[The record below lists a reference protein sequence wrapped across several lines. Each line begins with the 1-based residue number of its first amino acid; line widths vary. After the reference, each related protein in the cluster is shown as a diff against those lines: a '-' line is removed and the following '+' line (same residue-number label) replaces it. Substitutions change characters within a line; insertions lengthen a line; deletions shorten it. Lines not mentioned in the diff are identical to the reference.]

1 MSKSHQSRRGID
13 RNPIAVVTSMLFALF
28 ILAADAAAEEESQKP
43 AKLFSTD
50 ETLEVTLKAPWRRLL
65 RDEKNQD
72 AYPAQIEYRDS
83 SGAGGPMEIT
93 VGRRGVKRQE
103 ACTFP
108 PIRLR
113 MEKDEVKG
121 TAFRGETSLK
131 MVTHCENS
139 SRYDQYYILEMLAY
153 RIYNLVTDYSFRVR
167 PLDVTYVDSDTGKT
181 EDPRFAFLIEDD
193 SDVAKRNGI
202 KKLSIPRIRPNRLD
216 PYQGSLMALF
226 QYMIGNVD
234 WAALIGPDPEECC
247 HNVKLIGPEPLQDGD
262 LAVAVPYD
270 FDSSGLVDAPY
281 AAPHESLPIRS
292 VKQRLYRG
300 YCVHNTSL
308 EDARQRILSQK
319 SAILALI
326 EQESRLN
333 SSPKKKALRYLDDFF
348 ETIEDDKD
356 FDDDIIQQCRK

>member
-1 MSKSHQSRRGID
+1 MLKENQIRRGIQ
-13 RNPIAVVTSMLFALF
+13 RNPIALLFAALFALCC
-28 ILAADAAAEEESQKP
+28 LTANAAAEEESTKP
-43 AKLFSTD
+43 AKLFST
-50 ETLEVTLKAPWRRLL
+50 EGALEVTLKAPWRDVVRNK
-65 RDEKNQD
+65 KNQE
-72 AYPAQIEYRDS
+72 AYPAQIEFKNSDGTS
-83 SGAGGPMEIT
+83 TTLDIT
-93 VGRRGVKRQE
+93 VERRGVKRQE
-103 ACTFP
+103 ACKFP

-113 MEKDEVKG
+113 MEKEEVKD
-121 TAFRGETSLK
+121 TAFRGEKSLK

-153 RIYNLVTDYSFRVR
+153 RIYNLLTDYSFRVR
-167 PLDVTYVDSDTGKT
+167 TLDVTYVDSDNGKS
-181 EDPRFAFLIEDD
+181 EGPRFAFLIEDD
-193 SDVAKRNGI
+193 SDVAKRNGV
-202 KKLSIPRIRPNRLD
+202 KKLSIPRIHPKRLD
-216 PYQGSLMALF
+216 PYQGSVMALF

-247 HNVKLIGPEPLQDGD
+247 HNVKLVGPEPLQDGD

-300 YCVHNTSL
+300 YCIHNPSM

-326 EQESRLN
+326 EQESRLT
-333 SSPKKKALRYLDDFF
+333 SSPKKKALRYLDEFF

-356 FDDDIIQQCRK
+356 FNDDIIQECRK